1 MPVVRRRD
9 EPDRRLDAVAG
20 HSLSF
25 VQHPKPVTGRR
36 THCGLNEADPELAI
50 ANMKALNELAAKG
63 ALTLR
68 ISHRFPWRR
77 RPRRSR

>member
-1 MPVVRRRD
+1 
-9 EPDRRLDAVAG
+9 
-20 HSLSF
+20 
-25 VQHPKPVTGRR
+25 VTGRR